1 MISLCLDTLNHFEL
15 KIEGNVTK
23 WEKAYVYW
31 EIFLPV
37 TWTTPLQKYNGKGQI
52 IYVNEM
58 VVFIAGLAF
67 ICDKTQE

>member
-31 EIFLPV
+31 EIFFASNLNNSFV
-37 TWTTPLQKYNGKGQI
+37 EVQWQRSDYICKWDGSVYCWFS
-52 IYVNEM
+52 IY
-58 VVFIAGLAF
+58 LW
-67 ICDKTQE
+67 